1 MNRPLTALFAAV
13 EALLVVGVGIGIPLV
28 PLTLMWAF
36 QYGLQVDYVVFWR
49 GAVDVWLLGH
59 GTDIAFVLDPL
70 VAASTGFAAAGETI
84 VLTIAPLGFALITLL
99 LAVRAGRRI
108 GETEHRHVGHIVAIL
123 AFAVLSLGVTLTA
136 LHPAASPSIA
146 QGAALPTLVFALG
159 IAIGSEVSRRRDRPA
174 ATRVAPSRI
183 LDWIDDRQRRLRP
196 AATLALTGGA
206 AASSIIL
213 AVSALAV
220 AALTAVSYGQIIAI
234 YEGVQSGVI
243 GGAALTV
250 AQLALLPNLVIW
262 AASWFIGPGFA
273 IGTGSTV
280 SPLGTVLGPVPA
292 VPMLGALPTGE
303 TAYGFVGLLVP
314 VLAGFL
320 AAIVLRPRLVRAGL
334 TSYGWLIGTG
344 LGMGVAGGA
353 LLGAL
358 AWVST
363 GSAGPGRLV
372 DVGASW
378 LLVGGFAA
386 LEIGVPAAIALL
398 VGSQRAGDVAARPPR
413 WSHWPEDKD
422 SVRPN
427 AGEPDAAGPDS
438 ADGDAVERDS
448 AKRDSAE
455 RDSAER
461 DSAGRYSGEPDA
473 AQRSPAQRSPAQH
486 DSAEPKPGATVPKPA
501 AAEPDAATE
510 EIAIVRQTP

>member
-1 MNRPLTALFAAV
+1 MNRPLTALFAAL

-59 GTDIAFVLDPL
+59 GADIAFVLDPL
-70 VAASTGFAAAGETI
+70 AAAATGFPAAGEEI

-108 GETEHRHVGHIVAIL
+108 GETEHRHVGHIVAIV
-123 AFAVLSLGVTLTA
+123 AFAVLSLGVTLSA
-136 LHPAASPSIA
+136 LHPAATPSIT
-146 QGAALPTLVFALG
+146 QGAVFPTLVFALG
-159 IAIGSEVSRRRDRPA
+159 VAVGSEVSRRRDRPS
-174 ATRVAPSRI
+174 ATRVTPSRI
-183 LDWIDDRQRRLRP
+183 LAWIDERQGRLRP
-196 AATLALTGGA
+196 AVTLALTGGA
-206 AASSIIL
+206 AASGIIM
-213 AVSALAV
+213 AASALAV
-220 AALTAVSYGQIIAI
+220 AALVAVNYGQIIAL
-234 YEGVQSGVI
+234 YEGVQSGML
-243 GGAALTV
+243 GGAALTI

-292 VPMLGALPTGE
+292 VPVLGALPTGE
-303 TAYGFVGLLVP
+303 IAYGFVGLLVP

-320 AAIVLRPRLVRAGL
+320 AAIALRPRLVRAGL
-334 TSYGWLIGTG
+334 TSHVWLIGTG
-344 LGMGVAGGA
+344 LGMGIAGGT

-358 AWVST
+358 AWVSA
-363 GSAGPGRLV
+363 GAAGPGRLA

-398 VGSQRAGDVAARPPR
+398 VGSLRAGDVAARPPR
-413 WSHWPEDKD
+413 WSHWSPVKD
-422 SVRPN
+422 SVRPD
-427 AGEPDAAGPDS
+427 AGAPDPAERDS
-438 ADGDAVERDS
+438 VERDS
-448 AKRDSAE
+448 VE
-455 RDSAER
+455 RDSVESEAA
-461 DSAGRYSGEPDA
+461 DPDA
-473 AQRSPAQRSPAQH
+473 AQPTEPHSLLN
-486 DSAEPKPGATVPKPA
+486 DSAEEKPDPAGPGPADPDPAGPDPAGPEPA
-501 AAEPDAATE
+501 AAEPDSTTE
-510 EIAIVRQTP
+510 EIAIVRPAP

>member
-1 MNRPLTALFAAV
+1 MNRPLTALFAAL

-36 QYGLQVDYVVFWR
+36 QYGLQIDYVVFWR

-59 GTDIAFVLDPL
+59 GADIAFVLDPL
-70 VAASTGFAAAGETI
+70 IAASTGLPGAGEEI

-136 LHPAASPSIA
+136 LHPAATPSIT
-146 QGAALPTLVFALG
+146 QGAVFPTLVFALG
-159 IAIGSEVSRRRDRPA
+159 IAVGSEVSRRRDRPS
-174 ATRVAPSRI
+174 ATRVTPPRVLA
-183 LDWIDDRQRRLRP
+183 WIDERQGRLRP
-196 AATLALTGGA
+196 AVMLALTGGA
-206 AASSIIL
+206 AASGIIM
-213 AVSALAV
+213 AASALAV
-220 AALTAVSYGQIIAI
+220 AALVAVNYGQIIALF
-234 YEGVQSGVI
+234 EGVQSGVL

-292 VPMLGALPTGE
+292 VPVLGALPTGE
-303 TAYGFVGLLVP
+303 IAYGFVGLLVP

-320 AAIVLRPRLVRAGL
+320 AAIALRPRLVRAGL
-334 TSYGWLIGTG
+334 SSHVWLIGTG
-344 LGMGVAGGA
+344 LGMGIAGGA

-358 AWVST
+358 AWVSA
-363 GSAGPGRLV
+363 GAAGPGRLA

-378 LLVGGFAA
+378 LQVGGFAA

-398 VGSQRAGDVAARPPR
+398 VGSLRGGDVAARPPR
-413 WSHWPEDKD
+413 WSDWPEDKD
-422 SVRPN
+422 SVRPD
-427 AGEPDAAGPDS
+427 AGDPDPAERDSAASEAAGPDAAQTPEPHSPLHDSAEEKPDAAGPDP
-438 ADGDAVERDS
+438 
-448 AKRDSAE
+448 
-455 RDSAER
+455 
-461 DSAGRYSGEPDA
+461 AG
-473 AQRSPAQRSPAQH
+473 
-486 DSAEPKPGATVPKPA
+486 PKPA
-501 AAEPDAATE
+501 AVEPDAVTE
-510 EIAIVRQTP
+510 EIAIVRPTP

>member
-1 MNRPLTALFAAV
+1 MNRPLTALFAAL

-59 GTDIAFVLDPL
+59 GTDMAFVLDPL
-70 VAASTGFAAAGETI
+70 VAASLGFAAAGETI
-84 VLTIAPLGFALITLL
+84 VLTIAPLGFALITVL

-136 LHPAASPSIA
+136 LHPAATPSIA
-146 QGAALPTLVFALG
+146 QGTVLPTLVFALG
-159 IAIGSEVSRRRDRPA
+159 IAVGSEVSRRRDRPA
-174 ATRVAPSRI
+174 ATGVTLSRI
-183 LDWIDDRQRRLRP
+183 VAWIDERQRRLKP

-206 AASSIIL
+206 AASGIIL

-220 AALTAVSYGQIIAI
+220 AALIAVSYGQIIAV
-234 YEGVQSGVI
+234 YEGVQSGVL

-250 AQLALLPNLVIW
+250 AQLALLPNIVIW

-292 VPMLGALPTGE
+292 VPLLGALPTGE

-320 AAIVLRPRLVRAGL
+320 AATGLRPRLVRAGL
-334 TSYGWLIGTG
+334 SSYGWLIGTG
-344 LGMGVAGGA
+344 LAMGVAGGA

-358 AWVST
+358 AWVSA
-363 GSAGPGRLV
+363 GAAGPGRLA

-398 VGSQRAGDVAARPPR
+398 VGSLRAGDIAARRPR
-413 WSHWPEDKD
+413 WSHWPEDTD
-422 SVRPN
+422 SVHRD
-427 AGEPDAAGPDS
+427 AGEPDPGERGPAESDAAGRDEVE
-438 ADGDAVERDS
+438 GDA
-448 AKRDSAE
+448 AE
-455 RDSAER
+455 RDAADPSES
-461 DSAGRYSGEPDA
+461 DSPR
-473 AQRSPAQRSPAQH
+473 
-486 DSAEPKPGATVPKPA
+486 PG
-501 AAEPDAATE
+501 AAEPDASTE
-510 EIAIVRQTP
+510 EIAIVKPRPSPHPPGGR